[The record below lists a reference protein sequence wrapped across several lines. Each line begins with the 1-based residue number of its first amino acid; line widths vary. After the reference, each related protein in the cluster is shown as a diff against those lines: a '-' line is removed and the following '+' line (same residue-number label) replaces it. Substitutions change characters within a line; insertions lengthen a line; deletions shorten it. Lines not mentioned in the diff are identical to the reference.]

1 MVSPPHSKV
10 KKPVSA
16 SGILA
21 LTQSPLLYRGEK
33 ASVTK
38 ETTQYDES
46 RGNSEKYDN
55 KGMHTFN
62 VSPISHHG
70 GTTLVEG
77 CPARSDCW
85 TPIVLINLTR
95 F

>member
-1 MVSPPHSKV
+1 MEYVIVFIVVTPPQSKV

-21 LTQSPLLYRGEK
+21 LTQSPLLYKGKK

-38 ETTQYDES
+38 ETPQSDGEMISTRDVWYTEDTYL
-46 RGNSEKYDN
+46 NSHCLNIKIRQGQILN
-55 KGMHTFN
+55 
-62 VSPISHHG
+62 IS
-70 GTTLVEG
+70 
-77 CPARSDCW
+77 
-85 TPIVLINLTR
+85 